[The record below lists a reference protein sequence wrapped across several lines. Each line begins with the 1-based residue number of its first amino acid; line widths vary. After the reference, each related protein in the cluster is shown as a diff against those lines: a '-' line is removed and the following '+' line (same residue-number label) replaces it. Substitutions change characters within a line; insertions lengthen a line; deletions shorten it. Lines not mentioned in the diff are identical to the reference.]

1 MLYDLSNGFD
11 LEKFKNRTI
20 DLINQRAVVDL
31 TKKHPTRSLPQNAY
45 LHLILGFFACEYGCS
60 LDYVKREFYKKVCNK
75 PIFERKKTAKNGEI
89 IIELRSSRD
98 LDKEEMTLSI
108 ERFRNWS
115 AAEGIYLPDA
125 NEHHLMDYMRRE
137 INRNKEFI

>member
-1 MLYDLSNGFD
+1 MIYDL
-11 LEKFKNRTI
+11 KNPIELRESEI
-20 DLINQRAVVDL
+20 YYKKLVKEGAVMEIK
-31 TKKHPTRSLPQNAY
+31 KKHPTRSLPQNAY

>member
-1 MLYDLSNGFD
+1 MIYDLKNPYDIG
-11 LEKFKNRTI
+11 KFKDRVVE
-20 DLINQRAVVDL
+20 LINQRAVVDL
-31 TKKHPTRSLPQNAY
+31 TKKNPNRSLSQNAY